1 MKSGDAMLWSFHAVC
16 NGLLVLIPQ
25 GHYCQYSFLQVFQGE
40 VQLLVELESSVGG
53 SSVAVPDSSVAL
65 SNGATTISGSSL

>member
-1 MKSGDAMLWSFHAVC
+1 MKSSDAMLCSFRAVC
-16 NGLLVLIPQ
+16 NGLLVWIPQ

-40 VQLLVELESSVGG
+40 VQLLVELESSVT
-53 SSVAVPDSSVAL
+53 VTDSFVAL

>member
-1 MKSGDAMLWSFHAVC
+1 M
-16 NGLLVLIPQ
+16 
-25 GHYCQYSFLQVFQGE
+25 FQGE